1 MSFHEVRLPDDVE
14 RGASGGPE
22 FNTGIVTL
30 SSGFE
35 QRNGNW
41 SRARLSWDIGYGIQD
56 RVGYSSVVEFFYARR
71 GRLYGFRF
79 KDWSDYQLST
89 EAIANGDASAT
100 KFQIY
105 KTYSDLGG
113 SYQRPIQKIVS
124 GTALVYLDAVLQT
137 ETTDYSID
145 YDTGVITFV
154 SAPGDGVSI
163 AVTCEFDVPV
173 RFDVDQ
179 IETSLQYFD
188 AGSIPNIPVREV
200 LQPLA
205 SLA

>member
-14 RGASGGPE
+14 RGAQGGPS
-22 FNTGIVTL
+22 FSTGIVTL

-41 SRARLSWDIGYGIQD
+41 SRARLSWDVGYGIQN
-56 RVGYSSVVEFFYARR
+56 REGYMSVVEFFYARR

-79 KDWSDYQLST
+79 KDWADFELST
-89 EAIANGDASAT
+89 EAIAAGDGSTT
-100 KFQIY
+100 KFQVY

-124 GTALVYLDAVLQT
+124 GTVLVYIDAVLQT
-137 ETTDYSID
+137 ENSDYTLD
-145 YDTGVITFV
+145 YDTGVITFA
-154 SAPGDGVSI
+154 SAPGDTLSI
-163 AVTCEFDVPV
+163 AITCEFDVPV
-173 RFDVDQ
+173 RFGVDQ
-179 IETSLQYFD
+179 IETSLEYYD
-188 AGSIPNIPVREV
+188 AGSIPNIPVQEI

>member
-35 QRNGNW
+35 QRNFQ
-41 SRARLSWDIGYGIQD
+41 A
-56 RVGYSSVVEFFYARR
+56 VTEFFYARR
-71 GRLYGFRF
+71 GRLFGFRF
-79 KDWSDYQLST
+79 KDWSDYELST
-89 EAIANGDASAT
+89 EAIATGDASTT

-105 KTYSDLGG
+105 KTYSDAAG
-113 SYQRPIQKIVS
+113 SYARAIQKIVA
-124 GTALVYLDAVLQT
+124 GTVLVYLDAVLQT
-137 ETTDYSID
+137 ETTDYSLD

-154 SAPGDGVSI
+154 SAPGGSVSI
-163 AVTCEFDVPV
+163 AVSCEFDVPV
-173 RFDVDQ
+173 RFESDQ
-179 IETSLQYFD
+179 METSLVHFN
-188 AGSIPNIPVREV
+188 AGSVPNVPISEV